1 MIENDSNKKALFK
14 VEQENQK
21 LFRDIANMR
30 KDFDNIERKLK
41 NECSDKE
48 LVIRNKE
55 ITLESQINN
64 LTTIYENR
72 LMETNKQLASANAEI
87 KKLKYED
94 ENLK

>member
-1 MIENDSNKKALFK
+1 LIENDSNKKALFK

>member
-1 MIENDSNKKALFK
+1 
-14 VEQENQK
+14 
-21 LFRDIANMR
+21 MR

>member
-87 KKLKYED
+87 KKFKYED